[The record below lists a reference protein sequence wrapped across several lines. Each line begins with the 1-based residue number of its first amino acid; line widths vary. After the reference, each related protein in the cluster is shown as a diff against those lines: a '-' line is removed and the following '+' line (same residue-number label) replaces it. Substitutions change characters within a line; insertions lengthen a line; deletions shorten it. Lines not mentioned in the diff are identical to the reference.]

1 MEVREGGDGK
11 IVADAYYFLFAV
23 AILPPRVITV
33 AILPP
38 RVIMGI
44 SMDVYN
50 FTRAGILPQFF
61 FNKEIFFAL
70 WGYQGETQ
78 KIYRINLRIRQDACP
93 KSE

>member
-1 MEVREGGDGK
+1 MREGGDGE
-11 IVADAYYFLFAV
+11 IVADAYFLFAV

-61 FNKEIFFAL
+61 LIKKFFSHYGAIKGKHKKYIEL
-70 WGYQGETQ
+70 
-78 KIYRINLRIRQDACP
+78 I
-93 KSE
+93 

>member
-11 IVADAYYFLFAV
+11 IVADAYFLFAV
-23 AILPPRVITV
+23 AIPPRVITV

-61 FNKEIFFAL
+61 
-70 WGYQGETQ
+70 
-78 KIYRINLRIRQDACP
+78 
-93 KSE
+93 

>member
-1 MEVREGGDGK
+1 MEVREGGDGE
-11 IVADAYYFLFAV
+11 IVADAYLLFA
-23 AILPPRVITV
+23 V

-61 FNKEIFFAL
+61 LIKKFFSHYGAIKGKHKKYIEL
-70 WGYQGETQ
+70 
-78 KIYRINLRIRQDACP
+78 I
-93 KSE
+93 